1 MPKKLDLTD
10 NLEQYIIDNSE
21 PLTKVQKEII
31 EYNIT
36 LEIRR
41 DYKYQFLKLNYYNH

>member
-31 EYNIT
+31 EYNI
-36 LEIRR
+36 
-41 DYKYQFLKLNYYNH
+41 NNS